1 MTNPKVADRPNRAEY
16 RFDPREAAGTPSVD
30 LVIPEG
36 GPDTVLLGDNETV
49 TSPSGAPW
57 AMEDGSLLG
66 PLRGIV
72 VETSGN
78 LISLSTERR
87 VQLLEDRVEEL
98 EAEVSRL
105 SSLLEG
111 GEEVVVLRTVSRE
124 EAKREIQEL
133 FESGETLYFSDIS
146 RRLRIDIPLVV
157 EICNELKEE
166 GLIGVDDANPA

>member
-1 MTNPKVADRPNRAEY
+1 MNLKVADRPNRTEH
-16 RFDPREAAGTPSVD
+16 RFDPREIAGTPSVD

-36 GPDTVLLGDNETV
+36 EPNTVLLGDNETAI
-49 TSPSGAPW
+49 SLSGATLV
-57 AMEDGSLLG
+57 MEEQSLFG

-72 VETSGN
+72 VEIAGN
-78 LISLSTERR
+78 LISLSAERR

-98 EAEVSRL
+98 ETEVSRL
-105 SSLLEG
+105 RTLLEG

-124 EAKREIQEL
+124 QAKNEIQDL

-166 GLIGVDDANPA
+166 GLIGVDDVNPI